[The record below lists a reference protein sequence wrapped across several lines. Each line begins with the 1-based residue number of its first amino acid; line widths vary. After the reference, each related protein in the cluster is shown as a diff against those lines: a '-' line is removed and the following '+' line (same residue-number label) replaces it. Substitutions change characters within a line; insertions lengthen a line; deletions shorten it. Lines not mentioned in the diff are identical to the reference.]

1 MTTRLVSFA
10 NSTIAVT
17 YQGDLPAQIVDFL
30 YRHIPVIPNA
40 SSPTLTYHLR
50 SDEPDLLTLQRGD
63 TLLYRGHSAAAAAE
77 LLLGDS
83 GQALAASSRGGLLFH
98 AAGLFGSGRG
108 LLLSGPTGC
117 GKSTLAAWLLSQG
130 LAYLSDELVFVASGS
145 ATLQGFTRPL
155 NLKPPAR
162 SVLPAGLDAP
172 IFSTPHADL
181 VSPACTLN
189 IAPLTQI
196 IFPTYQ
202 PGGNFSLHPLS
213 PARAGLALMQCLLN
227 ARNLPDHGFAEISR
241 LARQVPAYQLD
252 YGHFEQLR
260 GWLSGQ
266 P

>member
-10 NSTIAVT
+10 NSTITVT
-17 YQGDLPAQIVDFL
+17 YHGDLPAQIVDFL

-98 AAGLFGSGRG
+98 AAGLSGSGRG

-117 GKSTLAAWLLSQG
+117 GKSTLAAWLLSRG

-162 SVLPAGLDAP
+162 SVLPAGLDAR
-172 IFSTPHADL
+172 IFQYVP
-181 VSPACTLN
+181 CR
-189 IAPLTQI
+189 
-196 IFPTYQ
+196 
-202 PGGNFSLHPLS
+202 FSFAGLHPQHRAPDPNHFSHLS
-213 PARAGLALMQCLLN
+213 TRRQLFPAPFIPGQGRVGPDAVFAQRPES
-227 ARNLPDHGFAEISR
+227 ARPR
-241 LARQVPAYQLD
+241 LCRN
-252 YGHFEQLR
+252 
-260 GWLSGQ
+260 
-266 P
+266 

>member
-17 YQGDLPAQIVDFL
+17 YHGDLPAQIVDFL
-30 YRHIPVIPNA
+30 YRHISAIPNA
-40 SSPTLTYHLR
+40 PPPTLTYHLCG
-50 SDEPDLLTLQRGD
+50 DEPDLLTLQRGD
-63 TLLYRGHSAAAAAE
+63 TLLYRGHSAAAAAI

-83 GQALAASSRGGLLFH
+83 GQALAASSQGGLLFH
-98 AAGLFGSGRG
+98 AAGLAQLGHG
-108 LLLSGPTGC
+108 LLLPGPTGC
-117 GKSTLAAWLLSQG
+117 GKSTLAAWLLSRG
-130 LAYLSDELVFVASGS
+130 LAYLSDELIFVASGS
-145 ATLQGFTRPL
+145 VMLQGFTRPL

-162 SVLPAGLDAP
+162 SILPADLDAP
-172 IFSTPHADL
+172 LFSTPYTDL

-189 IAPLTQI
+189 TAPLIQI

-202 PGGNFSLHPLS
+202 PGGSFSLRPLS

-241 LARQVPAYQLD
+241 LTRQAPAYQLD
-252 YGHFEQLR
+252 YGHFEQLQ
-260 GWLSGQ
+260 GWLESQ